1 VYRLVSI
8 WEAQKYSSTAVSL
21 TYMFEYLNI
30 LKMAT
35 TGLLPDVC
43 ATLLFRARFAC
54 APRVARSC
62 FADTVNLSVCVDN
75 IYNSVSAPS

>member
-1 VYRLVSI
+1 MYRLVSI

-43 ATLLFRARFAC
+43 AALLFRAWFAC